1 MAKILRATPVV
12 TGHGPRGIDQLG
24 GLIGPED
31 SAARRPFASSIRE
44 RRAASPGHQPDQP
57 TRKCSHCGERFA
69 LKPRRGRNLSSH
81 KRPRPT
87 RYHEGARYC
96 SGTCRKLA
104 SKARRLAQQPSPE
117 NAPKSRRG
125 TELLSTVTCAE
136 FSAVISRPCE
146 GEKTGRGSPKKPV
159 LDPRIVP
166 DDRWPGMYRLRL
178 RDGSLTENMTNLTR
192 AKDALA
198 ELRRR
203 P

>member
-1 MAKILRATPVV
+1 VRATPVA
-12 TGHGPRGIDQLG
+12 TGHGPRGLDQLG

-31 SAARRPFASSIRE
+31 SAARRRFASSVRG
-44 RRAASPGHQPDQP
+44 RPAASAAHQPDQP

-69 LKPRRGRNLSSH
+69 LRPRRGRNLSSH

-87 RYHEGARYC
+87 RYHEGDRYC
-96 SGTCRKLA
+96 SDACRKLA
-104 SKARRLAQQPSPE
+104 SKARRLAQQPSPAGVN
-117 NAPKSRRG
+117 NATKSRRG
-125 TELLSTVTCAE
+125 TELLSTVTWGE

-146 GEKTGRGSPKKPV
+146 EEKTGRDSPKKPV

-166 DDRWPGMYRLRL
+166 DDRWSGMYRLRL
-178 RDGSLTENMTNLTR
+178 RDGPLTDNMTNLTR